1 MNKEILDEIN
11 ESFYLLEDY
20 DENDSEG
27 GIEQA
32 RSDYNALNKL
42 IVNAEKAVDFVT
54 ENNPENYEEINKFI
68 DLRNRAIDQIENLE
82 SKHPDLHNIPNY
94 TLPDMSDNDEDQFT
108 LNDFIAPDE
117 ETPVNKASVNEE
129 KQNIPF
135 FDENDFIPSVV
146 SEKENSIDEDISE
159 KFISATDPNKR
170 ALFISNEKQVKLLV
184 EARKIN
190 GYQLKDLNQNDFNV
204 IKSRSSFLVENDEN
218 RKVFLMLHFSGKI
231 DAFNKYSGE
240 DLEEQFKILNNS
252 GSLKRIADAT
262 FKDKEAKEL
271 AEKRIAFLD
280 IVSKSNDVRDITV
293 MSSSSLIKSPI
304 ISNTVKEENEI
315 GLIKSLKDNNI
326 KYDTKQIAS
335 DRLFFDKVDDLNLYK
350 DVIDNREELQR
361 FKVTHSVLMLNQLKD
376 PDYFKSSINAFD
388 KNTENVDSDSEY
400 QRRGMF
406 SDLVKAGVIDFQNI
420 EQRYALYDKDNLSK
434 KYNEQINN
442 RGFELSVILYEYAN
456 SVSEDGEGFVKAI
469 KADFNKKPFLGSI
482 KIAEELGLKEEIINE
497 VDFKEISND
506 KDIKDKK
513 SFENS
518 LKDALK
524 GKEQKVDVD
533 TEHTLEEITTNSLP
547 SLLST
552 PEINAL
558 FPKILKLKQD
568 GLTRTIELK
577 ECSIFER
584 PDGLQ
589 AQAND
594 SKRETLEHMAASMI
608 KIAKAKGWGTIEI
621 EKISR
626 VSETLYVHAIS
637 AGLKVVPKNKE
648 QEQLFTEYHRKNSL
662 PGLPG
667 HGAKVEEDLAGIVK
681 YPSERYIRDQNI
693 ANTDAKKLHIP
704 ATKLRSY

>member
-82 SKHPDLHNIPNY
+82 SKYPDLHNKPNY
-94 TLPDMSDNDEDQFT
+94 TLPDMGDEDQFA
-108 LNDFIAPDE
+108 LDDFIAPE
-117 ETPVNKASVNEE
+117 QETPVNKASFSVNEE

-135 FDENDFIPSVV
+135 FDENDFIPSKV
-146 SEKENSIDEDISE
+146 SEKENNIDEDISE

-388 KNTENVDSDSEY
+388 KNTENVESDSEY

-482 KIAEELGLKEEIINE
+482 KIAEELGLKEETINE